1 MKKLESKWEEPT
13 EEEYDVI
20 YKVDI
25 NKWKDKKLWI
35 DQ

>member
-20 YKVDI
+20 YKVDR
-25 NKWKDKKLWI
+25 NKYSK
-35 DQ
+35 